1 MFKKISACT
10 LFIIAYGV
18 YAKDAPRKKSHLQLE
33 QQADFEQV
41 KSEYNEDDTQALFL
55 EPKHHEMIYLKKITN
70 ASSQPVFSS
79 FEQAMLMPLG
89 ETISLAGHIVSG
101 NTLESHDP
109 DGKPQA
115 VLIPE
120 WQRSFRGNRINV
132 VALAGNPGRIYYLYV
147 INGHLWALLAPN
159 KEGELKG
166 IHLLAP
172 SEHKRDIELVVK
184 DNAFLE
190 INVLDE
196 KDKDAS

>member
-1 MFKKISACT
+1 MLKKISMYLVVMTACS
-10 LFIIAYGV
+10 IS
-18 YAKDAPRKKSHLQLE
+18 AKEQPKLEKQVGLE
-33 QQADFEQV
+33 QKKRE
-41 KSEYNEDDTQALFL
+41 KKENEEKALFL

-70 ASSQPVFSS
+70 ASSQPIFSS

-89 ETISLAGHIVSG
+89 ETISLAGHIMSD

-109 DGKPQA
+109 EGKPQA

-120 WQRSFRGNRINV
+120 WQRSFRGNRINI
-132 VALAGNPGRIYYLYV
+132 VAMSGNPGRIYYLYV

-172 SEHKRDIELVVK
+172 SEKERDIELVVK

-190 INVLDE
+190 VNVLDAE
-196 KDKDAS
+196 VSQK